1 MVSTFCLLFLIKTTL
16 TVIIVLLLAALVII
30 VFRVSA
36 FFLTFAFTV
45 IFDSRTRLIFLRI
58 TLIGLPVGEEF
69 LLKVEYPRM
78 LENLYQWDSL
88 LWHFH
93 KEFVNKIF
101 VLLGEFLLK
110 LNFLADLVSCDCSL
124 VASKWRISVDE
135 LI

>member
-1 MVSTFCLLFLIKTTL
+1 
-16 TVIIVLLLAALVII
+16 
-30 VFRVSA
+30 
-36 FFLTFAFTV
+36 
-45 IFDSRTRLIFLRI
+45 
-58 TLIGLPVGEEF
+58 
-69 LLKVEYPRM
+69 M

-93 KEFVNKIF
+93 KEFVHKIF